1 MPKISNKK
9 QAILLVICTAFCF
22 ATMNTFARLAG
33 DLPSLQKA
41 FFRNMIAM
49 FFAATMLWRQREIL
63 IQNLAT
69 INKHWG
75 GLILRSIFGTLGVT
89 CNYYAIDHMLL
100 ADASILNR
108 LSPFVTVF
116 LCWLFLH
123 EKIDRIQAASIAT
136 AFIGALCII
145 RPGFGALT
153 SWPALIATLGGCG
166 AGAAYTM
173 VRYLTGHG
181 VNKPF
186 IIFFFSA
193 FSCLVLLPPM
203 LLDYHPM
210 TGQQLMFLLLAGLFA
225 AGGQICI
232 TYAYSK
238 APSREISVFDYTIVI
253 FAAIYGFLLF
263 DQIPD
268 ILSFV
273 GYAIIIGIGTLMFFH
288 NNQRADK
295 PTSQTA
301 A

>member
-1 MPKISNKK
+1 MPKPSNKT
-9 QAILLVICTAFCF
+9 QAILLVICTAFFF

-33 DLPSLQKA
+33 DLPTMQKA

-49 FFAATMLWRQREIL
+49 FFAAALMWRQRDML
-63 IQNLAT
+63 QQNLPIIRQHT
-69 INKHWG
+69 G
-75 GLILRSIFGTLGVT
+75 GLILRSIFGTMGVI
-89 CNYYAIDHMLL
+89 CNYYAVDHMLL

-108 LSPFVTVF
+108 LSPFITVF

-123 EKIDRIQAASIAT
+123 EKIDRIQAASIAA

-153 SWPALIATLGGCG
+153 SFPALIATLGGFG

-181 VNKPF
+181 VHKPF

-193 FSCLVLLPPM
+193 FSCLILLPQ
-203 LLDYHPM
+203 LILDYHPM
-210 TGQQLMFLLLAGLFA
+210 TGTQFIFLLLAGFFA
-225 AGGQICI
+225 AGGQICL
-232 TYAYSK
+232 TYAYAL
-238 APSREISVFDYTIVI
+238 APSREISVFDYAIVI

-268 ILSFV
+268 VLSFL
-273 GYAIIIGIGTLMFFH
+273 GYAIIIGVGILMFFH
-288 NNQRADK
+288 NNQ
-295 PTSQTA
+295 TA
-301 A
+301 